1 MARTAT
7 GNSIDAMIGE
17 ALDKGASTTQDVLK
31 AVLKK
36 RPGANEGTIKSRLSV
51 VKAARGQGKRRAK
64 PPTANDSNLALIFAL
79 RQGGIDK
86 AMASVAKLKG
96 DPAMSFVLAM
106 GSVDA
111 ATKALKDAQT
121 TLATTPS

>member
-1 MARTAT
+1 MARIAT
-7 GNSIDAMIGE
+7 GNSIDALIGE
-17 ALDKGASTTQDVLK
+17 ALDKGASTTQEVLK

-64 PPTANDSNLALIFAL
+64 RPTANDSNLVLYFAL
-79 RQGGIDK
+79 RQGGVEK
-86 AMASVAKLKG
+86 ALASIAKLKG

-111 ATKALKDAQT
+111 ATKALKDAET
-121 TLATTPS
+121 TLAATSF